1 MSLIKQC
8 LHAVALQTPRHIAL
22 QDRHGIVTYGELQ
35 VTVDEVAEQLRALQ
49 FRALGLWADN
59 SIAWA
64 LADLSAMS
72 ANIPLVPLP
81 LFFSSRQLL
90 HVIQDAGLDGLLTD
104 NPQQALD
111 LLQSAGIR
119 CQQGQELAGLHLIRL
134 LDVAGKALPSDTLKI
149 TYTSGTTGEPKG
161 VCLSCLQ
168 IETVAVSLHE
178 ACEAKADDRHLSL
191 TPLSTLLENIGGI
204 YVPLLAGAVVCL
216 PRLREVGLHGASEL
230 DVAQMINA
238 IHAFEATSVILA
250 PQMLHA
256 MVAAGISGQSM
267 PPRLRFVAVG
277 GAPVSVTLLEQAAN
291 LGIPVFE
298 GYGLSESAS
307 VVALNRPDASR
318 TGSVG
323 RPLPHVELKFAED
336 GEILL
341 ENPGF
346 LGYLG
351 QEAPQSPWPT
361 GDMGYL
367 DAENFLHLTGR
378 KKSIFITS
386 FGRNVAPEWVEREL
400 VLHPAIAQTAVFGES
415 RPFNV
420 AVIVPRAGFSHED
433 IEAAID
439 LTNHSLPDYAR
450 ISAWVA
456 AFEPFSLNNGQLTGN
471 GRLKREVIKKA
482 YNSSIEQFYE
492 EQTHDI
498 F

>member
-8 LHAVALQTPRHIAL
+8 LHAVALQTPQHIAL

-49 FRALGLWADN
+49 FRTLGLWADN

-104 NPQQALD
+104 NPQQAMD

-119 CQQGQELAGLHLIRL
+119 CQQEQKLAGLHLIRL
-134 LDVAGKALPSDTLKI
+134 LDVAGKTLPLGTFKI

-161 VCLSCLQ
+161 VCLSCPQ
-168 IETVAVSLHE
+168 MEVVAVALHE
-178 ACEAKADDRHLSL
+178 ACQATAEDRHLSL

-216 PRLREVGLHGASEL
+216 PPLREVGLHGASEL

-256 MVAAGISGQSM
+256 MVAAGISGKSM

-277 GAPVSVTLLEQAAN
+277 GAPVSVNLLEQAAK

-323 RPLPHVELKFAED
+323 RPLPHVDLKFAED

-351 QEAPQSPWPT
+351 HETPQRPWPT

-378 KKSIFITS
+378 KKSMFITS

-400 VLHPAIAQTAVFGES
+400 ALHPAVAQTAVFGES

-420 AVIVPRAGFSHED
+420 AVIVPRTGFSHED
-433 IEAAID
+433 IEAAIE
-439 LTNHSLPDYAR
+439 LTNHSLPDYAW
-450 ISAWVA
+450 ISAWVV
-456 AFEPFSLNNGQLTGN
+456 AFEPFSLDNGQLTGN

-482 YNSSIEQFYE
+482 YNSQIERFYE
-492 EQTHDI
+492 EQTHGI